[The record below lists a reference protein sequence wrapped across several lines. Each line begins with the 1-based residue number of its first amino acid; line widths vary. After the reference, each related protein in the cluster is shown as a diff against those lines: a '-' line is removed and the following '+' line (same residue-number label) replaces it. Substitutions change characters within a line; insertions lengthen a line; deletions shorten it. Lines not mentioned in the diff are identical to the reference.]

1 VLVRSFATG
10 LALVLLGCRP
20 TTTNPPTPAP
30 AAAPR
35 DPAIAAM
42 ATHTQVAPQV
52 VPPAARP
59 APTPPWVAEDLPRI
73 LAVQPLIRDAAAELG
88 VDASLVNAIIWHESR
103 FNARAKGPGGAAGLM
118 QLMPTTSKS
127 LAKRL
132 GRAHKP
138 YDPEFNVYVGAY
150 LFSRLLKIFDGD
162 QDLALAGYALGHVAV
177 RKRVAA
183 GEPLPE
189 RTQRFI
195 AKVHGYAAAFASAP
209 ELAAPR
215 SATAHRAPS
224 GGRSTLARGR

>member
-1 VLVRSFATG
+1 MLVRSFATG

-20 TTTNPPTPAP
+20 TATNPPTPAP

-35 DPAIAAM
+35 DPAIAATAM
-42 ATHTQVAPQV
+42 HIQVAPEV
-52 VPPAARP
+52 VPPPPQP
-59 APTPPWVAEDLPRI
+59 APTPPWAAEDLPRI
-73 LAVQPLIRDAAAELG
+73 QAVQPLIREAATELG
-88 VDASLVNAIIWHESR
+88 VDASVVNAIIWHESR
-103 FNARAKGPGGAAGLM
+103 FHARAKGPGGAAGLM

-138 YDPEFNVYVGAY
+138 YDPAFNVYVGAY

-162 QDLALAGYALGHVAV
+162 QELALAGYALGHVAV

-209 ELAAPR
+209 ELRPAHAGGARATKTIAR
-215 SATAHRAPS
+215 SR
-224 GGRSTLARGR
+224 

>member
-1 VLVRSFATG
+1 MHVRSLATWLA
-10 LALVLLGCRP
+10 LALVGCRP
-20 TTTNPPTPAP
+20 TATTPPTPAP

-35 DPAIAAM
+35 DPAIAAT
-42 ATHTQVAPQV
+42 ATHTAVAPEM
-52 VPPAARP
+52 VPPRPEP
-59 APTPPWVAEDLPRI
+59 APPPPWTAEDLPRI
-73 LAVQPLIRDAAAELG
+73 RAVQPLVHDAADELG
-88 VDASLVNAIIWHESR
+88 VDASVVNAIIWHESR
-103 FNARAKGPGGAAGLM
+103 FNAKAKGPGGAAGLM

-138 YDPEFNVYVGAY
+138 YDPAFNVYVGAY
-150 LFSRLLKIFDGD
+150 LFSRLLTIFDGD

-209 ELAAPR
+209 ELHAPAHAGGPGAAKAIAR
-215 SATAHRAPS
+215 SR
-224 GGRSTLARGR
+224 